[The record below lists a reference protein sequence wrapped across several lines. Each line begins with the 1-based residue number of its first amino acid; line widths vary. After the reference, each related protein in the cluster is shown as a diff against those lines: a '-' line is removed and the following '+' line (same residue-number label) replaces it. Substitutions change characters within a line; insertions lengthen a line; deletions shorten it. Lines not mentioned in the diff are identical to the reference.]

1 MKLTFLG
8 TGTSQGVPV
17 IACDC
22 GVCLSA
28 DIRDKRLRSS
38 VMITINNLNYLIDC
52 GPDFRQQMLREE
64 IQDIRAILFTH
75 EHKDHIAGMD
85 DVRAFNFKHQ
95 KDMDV
100 YCDMNVQKALL
111 REFPYVFS
119 DNKYPG
125 VPEVNIHQI
134 NSNESFNIDGNL
146 FTPIE
151 VMHYKLPVLGFR
163 VNDLTYITDAKTIS
177 RKEIKKI
184 KGTRVLVINA
194 LRISEHISHFNLKEA
209 LSFINEVK
217 PEVAYLTH
225 ISHLMGR
232 SEDVEKQL
240 PDQVILAYDGLQV
253 DI

>member
-17 IACDC
+17 IACNC
-22 GVCLSA
+22 GVCISP

-38 VMITINNLNYLIDC
+38 VVITISNLNYLIDC

-177 RKEIKKI
+177 SKELMKI
-184 KGTRVLVINA
+184 KGTRVLVVNA
-194 LRISEHISHFNLKEA
+194 LRISEHISHFNLEQA
-209 LSFINEVK
+209 IRFINEVS

-225 ISHLMGR
+225 VSHMMGKT
-232 SEDVEKQL
+232 EHVEKQL
-240 PDQVILAYDGLQV
+240 PDNVMFAYDGLE
-253 DI
+253 IEI

>member
-22 GVCLSA
+22 DVCLSTY
-28 DIRDKRLRSS
+28 IRDKRLRSS

-52 GPDFRQQMLREE
+52 GPDFRQQMLRNDV
-64 IQDIRAILFTH
+64 QDIRAILFTH
-75 EHKDHIAGMD
+75 EHKDHIAGLD

-95 KDMDV
+95 KEMDV
-100 YCDMNVQKALL
+100 YCDNNVQKALF

-119 DNKYPG
+119 ENKYPG
-125 VPEVNIHQI
+125 VPELNIHQI

-177 RKEIKKI
+177 GKEIEKI
-184 KGTRVLVINA
+184 KGTRVLVVNA

-209 LSFINEVK
+209 LSFINDVK
-217 PEVAYLTH
+217 PEMAYITH
-225 ISHLMGR
+225 VSHLMGR
-232 SEDVEKQL
+232 SEDVQKQL

-253 DI
+253 DL

>member
-22 GVCLSA
+22 GVCLSP
-28 DIRDKRLRSS
+28 DLRDKRLRSS

-52 GPDFRQQMLREE
+52 GPDFRQQMLREK
-64 IQDIRAILFTH
+64 IKDIRAILFTH

-100 YCDMNVQKALL
+100 YCDMNVQKALF
-111 REFPYVFS
+111 REFPYVFN

-134 NSNESFNIDGNL
+134 NSNKSFNIDGNL

-177 RKEIKKI
+177 RKEIEKI
-184 KGTRVLVINA
+184 KGTRVLVVNA

-225 ISHLMGR
+225 VSHLMGR
-232 SEDVEKQL
+232 TEDVEKQL
-240 PDQVILAYDGLQV
+240 PDKVMLAYDGLQS
-253 DI
+253 

>member
-225 ISHLMGR
+225 VSHLMGR